1 MSTLPVRFGDDP
13 PTGRDLARAARDRS
27 RAELAIYRH
36 GLGARYRAEADR
48 LDAQALSDAA
58 QTSLE
63 EELNL
68 LDYGLRRAAGSAAKA
83 ELVARKVEMLSS
95 INNRRIGRRFGA

>member
-1 MSTLPVRFGDDP
+1 MSLLPARSGEDP

-27 RAELAIYRH
+27 RTELAIYRH
-36 GLGARYRAEADR
+36 GLRARYRAETDR
-48 LDAQALSDAA
+48 LDAQAASDAVQA
-58 QTSLE
+58 ALE

-68 LDYGLRRAAGSAAKA
+68 LDYGLRRAAGSAAA
-83 ELVARKVEMLSS
+83 GELVARKIGILSS